1 MHNLSLKSVSV
12 KSVYHTNIR
21 THPSTYSLGKDMAI
35 GREPEMNGQTNKRT
49 HTPTHSH
56 IHTILTRQYL
66 YWTRMNIIYNRHN
79 RWHFLWL
86 NHQFP
91 FEKDI
96 RLNVRSFPFH
106 SAIHLYNLSP
116 PLSPS
121 RMHTPSN
128 STAILGPQR
137 RVGVIDW
144 QFIYLCFVVSIDFKL
159 YAGKLKN
166 CHKLCLECE

>member
-21 THPSTYSLGKDMAI
+21 THPLGKDIRAN
-35 GREPEMNGQTNKRT
+35 RRWTDQRSHT
-49 HTPTHSH
+49 HIPFAPC
-56 IHTILTRQYL
+56 L

-96 RLNVRSFPFH
+96 RTNVRFARFNRLFVRSFIYSIACFYFSIYSSASLSLRDTGTDIRSNIEMVGGCHWLAIYIFMFCPF
-106 SAIHLYNLSP
+106 SP
-116 PLSPS
+116 
-121 RMHTPSN
+121 
-128 STAILGPQR
+128 
-137 RVGVIDW
+137 
-144 QFIYLCFVVSIDFKL
+144 
-159 YAGKLKN
+159 
-166 CHKLCLECE
+166 